1 MVKHTQFLVVKALD
15 SQSRGPLFKTSVA
28 PKSTQPFI
36 FLRSIKR
43 VTGISGD
50 LVVKSKLS
58 PQMALTLRQVNP
70 IHKKGP

>member
-58 PQMALTLRQVNP
+58 PQNGSNLEASEP
-70 IHKKGP
+70 HP